1 MKQEITKEEK
11 TGKFFYE
18 LSFWLKPQLEEE
30 EVSQKVSQIQRII
43 QEEGGYNVEA
53 SLPKLKLLAYPIKK
67 ETSGYF
73 IYIQFEISPEKLL
86 AVEQKLKQEQDILRY
101 LIVKRE
107 KRKTSL
113 FSPVRKKKERKT
125 ISTRTEPEKIT
136 AVDLQELDKKLDE
149 ILKE

>member
-30 EVSQKVSQIQRII
+30 EVSQKISQIQRII

>member
-30 EVSQKVSQIQRII
+30 EVLQKISQIQRII

-86 AVEQKLKQEQDILRY
+86 AVEKKLKQEQDILRY

>member
-113 FSPVRKKKERKT
+113 FSPVRKKKEKKA

>member
-30 EVSQKVSQIQRII
+30 EVSQKISQIQRII

-86 AVEQKLKQEQDILRY
+86 AVEKKLKQEQDILRY